1 MLSIR
6 NSFQISNISKLKGWE
21 MIYHA
26 NINQKKA
33 AVAISMSGKVEFKAR
48 KITGDKEEHYRK
60 INGLGQIYGRTQIS
74 IRRLHGEPRNQQD
87 G

>member
-33 AVAISMSGKVEFKAR
+33 RVAI
-48 KITGDKEEHYRK
+48 I
-60 INGLGQIYGRTQIS
+60 IYDNV
-74 IRRLHGEPRNQQD
+74 HF
-87 G
+87 